1 MPSPSNRLREERRHA
16 PAGPIPVPEP
26 VGATYR
32 GGVEDQDLQVAVD
45 VPMVGDERH
54 KHWAK
59 VVYSVD
65 TTQTSGWAFDGEF
78 IAAGGVQDVPIN
90 SVILVYGEKG
100 SRNNPQIE
108 ARVFTANSDGTLSH
122 HVSAKGR
129 AWART
134 LRDQVEDLLAVAQAR
149 PIEAIEWGP
158 ELMRYSDAALQEELD
173 RRLRTDRQRSV
184 ADDPGKPE

>member
-1 MPSPSNRLREERRHA
+1 MRATLFPRPPMP
-16 PAGPIPVPEP
+16 PIVS
-26 VGATYR
+26 A
-32 GGVEDQDLQVAVD
+32 VEHEDIQVAVD

-65 TTQTSGWAFDGEF
+65 TTQTSGWAFDGDF
-78 IAAGGVQDVPIN
+78 IAAGGVQDVPVN

-100 SRNNPQIE
+100 SRGNPQIE

-122 HVSAKGR
+122 HTSAKGR

-134 LRDQVEDLLAVAQAR
+134 LRDPVEELLAVAQSR
-149 PIEAIEWGP
+149 PIEATEWGP
-158 ELMRYSDAALQEELD
+158 ELMRYSDAALHEELN
-173 RRLRTDRQRSV
+173 RRRRVDGPPSPDTPAERQ
-184 ADDPGKPE
+184 E